1 MSKTVPKPDHPFSPL
16 LFIQP
21 AVIQILQIIGLAL
34 IAVSIVYLLAAN
46 WWMLPKFVQLFMPQV
61 LLLGSAL
68 LSVHFAAREKLRQ
81 SLDTVSGLMLGLSLA
96 VIGQIYQT
104 GADSYQL
111 FLLWALLL
119 LPWLYRPNIGVFAL
133 FCVVSQLALY
143 FYFKQSFWLVRAE
156 TAYLLSLNLL
166 TGLSLIYALRYYPV
180 LRYLLIAVVVLISV
194 FSMFRFIDSNSIW
207 YLASVLVLA
216 LLFSA
221 YFYTRQQQLETSL
234 LVAGLALSFSILI
247 FDLTDQYLQNSAAG
261 LLVLALLIFGW
272 FAAISALL
280 IKLLPQSRFSVIPLA
295 LGAWIAGVILAMLLL
310 TYWESLS
317 ILMGLIFIGIAWW
330 LIHSKPSV
338 FLRQLAYCLWVCGQA
353 AVLIHTELLT
363 DSLLLIW
370 LIQIGITL
378 LSIMNRMHWLVLLLQ
393 LLLAHALGIAVLIEQ
408 HPFSHDHRLITWI
421 MLLNYSV
428 LTVALLTARHW
439 LASAYA
445 KSVNLWM
452 ISILAATAIFQCLL
466 QFGVA
471 QQLHPR
477 GIDEAIVFYILPAV
491 WLLSFIGIHLK
502 QFSLTPLWLIPAAG
516 ILLIALGYFE
526 IFIILVLM
534 AWAMVNQQR
543 LMQALLVLLLIFWLW
558 LLYYNLGL
566 SFLFKSVSIFASGL
580 LVLLLAYVLSSPK
593 FQSKTGVAS

>member
-34 IAVSIVYLLAAN
+34 IAISIIYLLAAN

-502 QFSLTPLWLIPAAG
+502 QFSLTPLWLIPAVG

-534 AWAMVNQQR
+534 VWAMVNQQR

-566 SFLFKSVSIFASGL
+566 SFLFKSVSILASGL

>member
-477 GIDEAIVFYILPAV
+477 GIDEVIVFYILPAV

-502 QFSLTPLWLIPAAG
+502 QFSLTPLWLIPAVG

>member
-295 LGAWIAGVILAMLLL
+295 LGAWIAGVILAILLL

-593 FQSKTGVAS
+593 FQSKTGVTS

>member
-502 QFSLTPLWLIPAAG
+502 QFSLTPLWLIPAVG

-566 SFLFKSVSIFASGL
+566 SFLFKSVSILASGL

-593 FQSKTGVAS
+593 FQSKTGVTS

>member
-445 KSVNLWM
+445 KTVNLWM
-452 ISILAATAIFQCLL
+452 ISIFAATAIFQCLL

-502 QFSLTPLWLIPAAG
+502 QFSLTPLWLIPAVG

>member
-119 LPWLYRPNIGVFAL
+119 LPWLYRPNIGGFAL

-295 LGAWIAGVILAMLLL
+295 LGAWIAGVILAILLL

-502 QFSLTPLWLIPAAG
+502 QFSLTPLWLIPAVG

-534 AWAMVNQQR
+534 VWAMVNQQR

-593 FQSKTGVAS
+593 FQSKTGVTS

>member
-111 FLLWALLL
+111 FLLWVLLL

-502 QFSLTPLWLIPAAG
+502 QFSLTPLWLIPAVG

-566 SFLFKSVSIFASGL
+566 SFLFKSVSILASGL

>member
-104 GADSYQL
+104 GADNYQL

-502 QFSLTPLWLIPAAG
+502 QFSLTPLWLIPAVG